1 MATKPKPPQQPKE
14 KQQQEVPVVPPKI
27 AEKVE
32 TTKVVKTESGL
43 IITHH

>member
-14 KQQQEVPVVPPKI
+14 KPQQEAPVVTPKV

-43 IITHH
+43 TITHH